1 MKPAYHW
8 IEVPAGRHHFL
19 EPLFVAL
26 GVERLRVWA
35 DGDVSAAAL
44 SRKACGGHVH
54 ALAEMGGR
62 EIALTWTDFRVE
74 SATYSREV
82 SQRFAAYIRHLGD
95 EDIPLV
101 YVVNSAGVSLMGGR
115 AAFSDAFALWPE
127 LLRFS
132 DRHLLL
138 TCAAQKCLGLAP
150 VLFGLGHYRVAVAGE
165 TQLNLTGP
173 KVFQMF
179 FGDDVDFDRGAAA
192 ERFLERTDLV
202 HELFPSTELAVRRLL
217 DIALGRSVEPC
228 VAGNASS
235 DPTLELFE
243 GLLDGPALEL
253 APGLESTVRLFLGRF
268 RGRPLGL
275 FANPPGRPEN
285 LVTVRCLEKYA
296 AGLDLFSRLGV
307 PIVSFVDA
315 PGIDPRF
322 EQSDANSVRAML
334 RVGERIIRY
343 PHGSMGV
350 VVGRCFG
357 GASSLAFPKVFGG
370 TRVVALRGA
379 RIGSMMDSIVDRLL
393 EKSPRLLAQWRE
405 TQASQVPGMEDLL
418 EQGTLD
424 AVVDREDLPAE
435 FSRFLA
441 ECPRAAARTPAPR
454 AATADSHPRTN
465 GTEARGAPAARRHR

>member
-1 MKPAYHW
+1 VKPAYHW
-8 IEVPAGRHHFL
+8 VEVPAGRHHFL
-19 EPLFVAL
+19 EPLFASL
-26 GVERLRVWA
+26 GVAHLRVWA
-35 DGDVSAAAL
+35 DAGVGAATL

-54 ALAEMGGR
+54 ALAEVSGR

-82 SQRFAAYIRHLGD
+82 SQRFAAYIRQLGD

-115 AAFSDAFALWPE
+115 AAFSDAFALWPQ

-132 DRHLLL
+132 ERHLLL

-150 VLFGLGHYRVAVAGE
+150 VLFGLGHYRTAVAGD

-202 HELFPSTELAVRRLL
+202 HELFPSTELAVGRLL
-217 DIALGRSVEPC
+217 DIALGRPAAPC
-228 VAGNASS
+228 VEGAAGS
-235 DPTLELFE
+235 DTTLGLFE
-243 GLLDGPALEL
+243 GLLDGSALEL
-253 APGLESTVRLFLGRF
+253 APGLDSTVRLFLGRF

-296 AGLDLFSRLGV
+296 AGLDLFARLGV
-307 PIVSFVDA
+307 PVVSFVDA

-393 EKSPRLLAQWRE
+393 EKSPRLLAQWHE
-405 TQASQVPGMEDLL
+405 TQASQLPGMEDLL
-418 EQGTLD
+418 AQGTLD
-424 AVVDREDLPAE
+424 AVVDREGLSAE
-435 FSRFLA
+435 FVRFLG
-441 ECPRAAARTPAPR
+441 ECP
-454 AATADSHPRTN
+454 AATARASAPPAARDVSHPRAN
-465 GTEARGAPAARRHR
+465 GTEAGSVPAARRHP